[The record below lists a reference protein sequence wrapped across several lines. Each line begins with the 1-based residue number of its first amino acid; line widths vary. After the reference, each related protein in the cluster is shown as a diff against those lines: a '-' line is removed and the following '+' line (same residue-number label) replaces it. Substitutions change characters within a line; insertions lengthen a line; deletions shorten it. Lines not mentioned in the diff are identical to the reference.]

1 MPRSIGGQPM
11 VLLPSSLSQGHM
23 TIAFFT
29 ICFIAIINIIWLD
42 NALHRA
48 LFDNSNNYI
57 MDISALPI
65 SSGKADSNNSNIITE
80 NSPSGYDVVV
90 VVHHD
95 DMDVLIDWGLQSFQ
109 DYLVDFDTEG
119 KIYAI
124 GTPQAVDK
132 LQLLKNNAT
141 SITSTTTSSSV
152 WNRVLPIDQSIYPF
166 DINDLKNK
174 VANKPTW
181 NYQQLLKLYAHQALN
196 SRGYKLRRHFLVID
210 ADTVLVNPIC
220 MKEAQQ
226 NNEGDDG
233 TDGGRWF
240 ACIASFA
247 SGAFKNDCDGG
258 KYLVKEALGSK
269 EHKAFPD
276 TGKDEFT
283 AICHHMLFDSVF
295 LDELLEYIEHK
306 YKKKPWVKLGSL
318 KKSYLS
324 EYELY
329 LAWLMKNHRSSVA
342 VRQIPYVN
350 WGRTDK
356 ESLHI
361 AQASG
366 LKYVTNHDDYKPGNL
381 CYVNSHLPRDAAV
394 LKEWVSLRFRTC
406 SNPKRLEEIAPIN
419 CDTVKIDGC
428 KDVNSTDAERYM
440 VFE

>member
-1 MPRSIGGQPM
+1 MPRSIGRPM
-11 VLLPSSLSQGHM
+11 VLPSSLSQGHM
-23 TIAFFT
+23 TVAFFT
-29 ICFIAIINIIWLD
+29 ICFIATINIMWLD
-42 NALHRA
+42 NALQRT
-48 LFDNSNNYI
+48 LFDNANNNN
-57 MDISALPI
+57 MDISALPMSKGQV
-65 SSGKADSNNSNIITE
+65 SSNSSNIITTTE
-80 NSPSGYDVVV
+80 NSPGGYDVVV

-95 DMDVLIDWGLQSFQ
+95 DMDVLIEWGLQSFQ
-109 DYLVDFDTEG
+109 DYLVDFDNEG

-132 LQLLKNNAT
+132 LHSLKNNAT
-141 SITSTTTSSSV
+141 TSITSSSSSSSV

-210 ADTVLVNPIC
+210 ADTVLVNPIR
-220 MKEAQQ
+220 MQEPQ
-226 NNEGDDG
+226 GDGPD
-233 TDGGRWF
+233 GRWF
-240 ACIASFA
+240 ACIASF
-247 SGAFKNDCDGG
+247 STGAFKNDCDIG
-258 KYLVKEALGSK
+258 KYLVKEVLGSK
-269 EHKAFPD
+269 DHKAFPE

-295 LDELLEYIEHK
+295 LDEMLEYIGHK
-306 YKKKPWVKLGSL
+306 FKQKPWVKLGSL
-318 KKSYLS
+318 KRSYLS

-329 LAWLMKNHRSSVA
+329 LAWLMKNHRASVA

-361 AQASG
+361 AQSSG

-381 CYVNSHLPRDAAV
+381 CYVNSHLPKDAAV
-394 LKEWVSLRFRTC
+394 LKEWISLRFRTC
-406 SNPKRLEEIAPIN
+406 SNPKRLEEIAAID
-419 CDTVKIDGC
+419 CDTVKINGC
-428 KDVNSTDAERYM
+428 KDVNSTDAGRYM
-440 VFE
+440 VFG